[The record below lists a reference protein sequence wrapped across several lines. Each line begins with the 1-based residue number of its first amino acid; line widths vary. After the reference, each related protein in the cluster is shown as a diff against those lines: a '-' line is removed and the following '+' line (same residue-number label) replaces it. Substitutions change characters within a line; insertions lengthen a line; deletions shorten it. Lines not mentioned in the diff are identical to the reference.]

1 MATER
6 GKDPNEAKHFNL
18 TGKRVIYKF
27 DANNLQ
33 EKVKVEEL
41 SIELKKKSKFT
52 FSTSSR
58 NGRRSLARCLRGLE
72 VMSCNTVFGKK
83 SKKIFADDGDMNIN
97 HKTKTAENSNR

>member
-1 MATER
+1 M
-6 GKDPNEAKHFNL
+6 
-18 TGKRVIYKF
+18 
-27 DANNLQ
+27 
-33 EKVKVEEL
+33 EEL

-97 HKTKTAENSNR
+97 HKTKTAEKQQQINQTQDPEEKREVQTILNFEHICEEKCQ